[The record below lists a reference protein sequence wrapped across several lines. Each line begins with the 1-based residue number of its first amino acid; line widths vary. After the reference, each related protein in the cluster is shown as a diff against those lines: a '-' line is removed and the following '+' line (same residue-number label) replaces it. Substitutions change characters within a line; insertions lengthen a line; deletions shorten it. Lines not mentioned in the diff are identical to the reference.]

1 MTDTMSQAAGEFK
14 FIVVE
19 QDHFTK
25 CVHFLSVKRH
35 KPKRPFCF
43 VLLDMFTVFELR
55 LFREVVTAVNLL
67 R

>member
-14 FIVVE
+14 YIIVE

-25 CVHFLSVKRH
+25 CVHFLSVKTTSR
-35 KPKRPFCF
+35 F
-43 VLLDMFTVFELR
+43 VLVDMFTVFELH
-55 LFREVVTAVNLL
+55 LFRKVVTAVNLL